1 MKFRTMFKGLN
12 LGLGLILLLSLLLVA
27 CGDSPTNT
35 SVASPTTAASTSPGT
50 ATTAAAAT
58 TAAGAGVANSGPATD
73 LNLWMLP
80 LGTQAGPPP
89 ADWEGFKAIKEQLN
103 INLNLTLL
111 PVGTEGETK
120 VNAAAAGNNLPDLF
134 QPPTQNNDLFLRWID
149 QGLIAPVESLLPM
162 MPNRTKLFYSDPN
175 VNKLVTVNGK
185 QYALQAPAQLTTR
198 NGLFVRKDW
207 LDKLG
212 LKAPTTL
219 DEFFEV
225 AKAFTEKDP
234 DGNGKNDTYGF
245 GALINGITDVGW
257 LWTNFEFIFGA
268 YGLPGI
274 WNYQNPANFGLN
286 VRNPDYQKGVAFIKK
301 LNDSK
306 VIDPDWPTLKN
317 DDFDARW
324 KQGKYG
330 MFVYDFAGTFGKSN
344 YAVFDNNFPN
354 GELIPI
360 PPLKGPD
367 GKSSLSSYTN
377 TGNRLL
383 VSKKAI
389 DAGKGPM
396 IAKFLEWIA
405 STDGGYYL
413 LSFGKEGVNFKKDAQ
428 GNISTEGVSAPWTD
442 ASVTKFLQMRNIVSN
457 GNPAELKARYPS
469 YTTKAGRNIDPF
481 QIYTTLKSYPNNDRT
496 GDLLIKASPNQ
507 VDINRYVSE
516 NLVQFILAQKPLN
529 DGTWADFIKGL
540 NGLGVADWEAAARK
554 NLQDSGYLK

>member
-1 MKFRTMFKGLN
+1 MKFRVTFKSLN
-12 LGLGLILLLSLLLVA
+12 LGVVLLVLLSMMLVA
-27 CGDSPTNT
+27 CGDSATNT
-35 SVASPTTAASTSPGT
+35 PGAAQTTTAGSSGNAS
-50 ATTAAAAT
+50 T
-58 TAAGAGVANSGPATD
+58 TAAGAGAANSGATTD

-80 LGTQAGPPP
+80 LATQAGPPP
-89 ADWEGFKAIKEQLN
+89 SDWEGYKAIKDQLN

-111 PVGTEGETK
+111 PVGSEGETK
-120 VNAAAAGNNLPDLF
+120 VNAAAAANSLPDLF
-134 QPPTQNNDLFLRWID
+134 QPPTQNNDLFLKWQQ
-149 QGLIAPVESLLPM
+149 QGLLAPVESLLPL

-175 VNKLVTVNGK
+175 VNKLVTINGK

-198 NGLFVRKDW
+198 NGLVIRKDW

-274 WNYQNPANFGLN
+274 WNYQNFGLN
-286 VRNPDYQKGVAFIKK
+286 VRDPNYEKGVEFIKK
-301 LNDSK
+301 LNDAK
-306 VIDPDWPTLKN
+306 VIDPDWPTMKN

-330 MFVYDFAGTFGKSN
+330 MFVYDFAGIYSKPN
-344 YAVFDNNFPN
+344 YTVFDNAFPN
-354 GELIPI
+354 AELVPLA
-360 PPLKGPD
+360 PPKGPD
-367 GKSSLSSYTN
+367 GKSSMSSYTN
-377 TGNRLL
+377 TGIRLL

-389 DAGKGPM
+389 DAGKGPA
-396 IAKFLEWIA
+396 IAKFLEWAA

-413 LSFGKEGVNFKKDAQ
+413 LSFGKEGVNYKKDAQ
-428 GNISTEGVSAPWTD
+428 GNITTDGVSAPWTD
-442 ASVTKFLQMRNIVSN
+442 PSVTKYLQMRNIASN
-457 GNPAELKARYPS
+457 GNPQELKARYPS
-469 YTTKAGRNIDPF
+469 YTTKAGRTIDPYQVYNTF
-481 QIYTTLKSYPNNDRT
+481 KSYPNNDRT
-496 GDLLIKASPNQ
+496 ADLMIKASPNQ

-516 NLVQFILAQKPLN
+516 NLVQFILGQKPLN
-529 DGTWADFIKGL
+529 DGTWKEFVNGL
-540 NGLGVADWEAAARK
+540 NGLGVADWETSAKK